1 MNCYLMNAS
10 RKGIVMSE
18 LPVGGVT
25 ESDQSNSLSVSVNN
39 EVENYGWGL
48 KGKLVDNS
56 FISG

>member
-1 MNCYLMNAS
+1 
-10 RKGIVMSE
+10 MSE

-25 ESDQSNSLSVSVNN
+25 ESDQSNSLSVSVND